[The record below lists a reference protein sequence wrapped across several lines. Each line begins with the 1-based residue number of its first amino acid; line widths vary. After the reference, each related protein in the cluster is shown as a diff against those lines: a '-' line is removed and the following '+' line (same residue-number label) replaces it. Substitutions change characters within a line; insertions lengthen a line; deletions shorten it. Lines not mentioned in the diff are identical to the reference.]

1 MMLGVFVESEPK
13 RDEIVNVGRLEW
25 LTPKKTEKTN
35 VHSLDVGDRE
45 VTLMRL
51 P

>member
-1 MMLGVFVESEPK
+1 MMLGVFVESEPR

-25 LTPKKTEKTN
+25 LAPKKTEKTN
-35 VHSLDVGDRE
+35 VHSLDVGNGG
-45 VTLMRL
+45 VKLIRL